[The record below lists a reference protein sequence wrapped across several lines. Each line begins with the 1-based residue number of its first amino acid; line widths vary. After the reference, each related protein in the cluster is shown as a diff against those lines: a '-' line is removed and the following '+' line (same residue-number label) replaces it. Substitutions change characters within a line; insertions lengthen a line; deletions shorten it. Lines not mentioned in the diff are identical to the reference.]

1 MRVPRL
7 SFALLTAVVA
17 LSVTAWTLAA
27 RAQPVSE
34 ADRQAAR
41 ELFQQGY
48 QLQQS
53 GHYTEALDKFSRAQ
67 TVVSAPTNLLHIAEC
82 QAQLG
87 LLVEAAETY
96 RGLISLTLP
105 ADAPAA
111 FRAAQ
116 TQGAA
121 EIQQIEAR
129 VPKVRIEVVP
139 VNPPGLAVTIDDQPM
154 NTALVG
160 VDRPI
165 DPGPHK
171 IAVVASGYGREE
183 KTVVIRE
190 KEPPQLLSFALQAV
204 VVPKPEAPPPA
215 QVFVP
220 APIPPPPAYAP
231 YPGPFVQPY
240 GAPPYAPAVQ
250 RYIPPKKDYTDL
262 GFFVG
267 GRIGASVPTGDLV
280 AGEALSDVSLAG
292 VSFDFEGYFRFGHKW
307 FLGAYGG
314 HDFFRGTSTVA
325 TSSGNNLGGAIG
337 FITNPEGVGL
347 LLDLKL
353 GYRWYGIQGSEAL
366 DLGGPDGTYTTVEVG
381 GAMGVWIAAGKF
393 VRIVPLV
400 DIMAGSLS
408 PPSGSEQ
415 VTQSGYAVFFAG
427 IAAYANFDI
436 KQKED

>member
-1 MRVPRL
+1 MPSMGPTQRL
-7 SFALLTAVVA
+7 GAIVAAALL
-17 LSVTAWTLAA
+17 LSSGVA
-27 RAQPVSE
+27 RAQVSE

-41 ELFQQGY
+41 DLFQTGY
-48 QLQQS
+48 QLQQAGS
-53 GHYTEALDKFSRAQ
+53 YAEALDKFKRAQ
-67 TVVSAPTNLLHIAEC
+67 AVFSAPTNLLHIAEC
-82 QAQLG
+82 EAQLG
-87 LLVEAAETY
+87 LLVESAETY

-139 VNPPGLAVTIDDQPM
+139 MNPPGLAVTIDDQPM

-204 VVPKPEAPPPA
+204 AVVAKPEAPPA

-240 GAPPYAPAVQ
+240 AAPPYAPAVQ
-250 RYIPPKKDYTDL
+250 RYIPPKRDYTDL
-262 GFFVG
+262 GFFAG

-280 AGEALSDVSLAG
+280 ANEALSDVSLAG

-314 HDFFRGTSTVA
+314 HDFFRGTSTGA
-325 TSSGNNLGGAIG
+325 TSSGNDLGGAIG

-353 GYRWYGIQGSEAL
+353 GYRWYGVQGSEAL
-366 DLGGPDGTYTTVEVG
+366 GL
-381 GAMGVWIAAGKF
+381 
-393 VRIVPLV
+393 
-400 DIMAGSLS
+400 
-408 PPSGSEQ
+408 
-415 VTQSGYAVFFAG
+415 
-427 IAAYANFDI
+427 
-436 KQKED
+436 

>member
-1 MRVPRL
+1 
-7 SFALLTAVVA
+7 VVA
-17 LSVTAWTLAA
+17 LSLTAWTPAA
-27 RAQPVSE
+27 RAQTVSE
-34 ADRQAAR
+34 ADRIAAR

-67 TVVSAPTNLLHIAEC
+67 MVFSAPTNLLHIAEC

-105 ADAPAA
+105 ANAPAA

-116 TQGAA
+116 TQGEA
-121 EIQQIEAR
+121 EIQQVEAR
-129 VPKVRIEVVP
+129 VPKVRIEVTP
-139 VNPPGLAVTIDDQPM
+139 VSPPGLAVTIDDQPM

-171 IAVVASGYGREE
+171 IAVVASGYGRAE

-190 KEPPQLLSFALQAV
+190 KEPPQLVSFALQGSV
-204 VVPKPEAPPPA
+204 VVPPPEAPPPG
-215 QVFVP
+215 QVFAP
-220 APIPPPPAYAP
+220 APVPPPGWAPAPVYAP
-231 YPGPFVQPY
+231 YPAPFVQPY
-240 GAPPYAPAVQ
+240 AASPYAPAVQ
-250 RYIPPKKDYTDL
+250 RYIPPKKDYTNL

-267 GRIGASVPTGDLV
+267 GRIGASVPAGDLV

-314 HDFFRGTSTVA
+314 HDFFGGTSTGA
-325 TSSGNNLGGAIG
+325 TSSSNNLGGAIG

-353 GYRWYGIQGSEAL
+353 GYRWYGVQGSEAL
-366 DLGGPDGTYTTVEVG
+366 GLGGPDGTYSSVEVG

-400 DIMAGSLS
+400 DVMAGSLS
-408 PPSGSEQ
+408 PPSGSEPI
-415 VTQSGYAVFFAG
+415 TQSGYAVFFAG
-427 IAAYANFDI
+427 VAVYANFDI